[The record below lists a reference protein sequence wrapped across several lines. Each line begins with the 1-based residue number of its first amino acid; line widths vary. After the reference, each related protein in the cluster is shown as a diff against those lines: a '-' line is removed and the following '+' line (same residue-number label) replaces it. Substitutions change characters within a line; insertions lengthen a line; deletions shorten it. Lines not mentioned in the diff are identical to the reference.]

1 MKQQLTT
8 ASEKKL
14 SIGDIITV
22 YGQKCRIYRVYDFG
36 TYDVETLDGTRCYR
50 VTGLYCPA

>member
-50 VTGLYCPA
+50 VTGLTRY